1 MRVGILLSAAA
12 AVAALVAAG
21 PASAEGKAEE
31 GKKVFNQCKA
41 CHSVEAGKN
50 GVGPSLKGVIGRKSG
65 TVDGFKYSDQMKNAN
80 IVWNDDALA
89 KYLKNPKEFI
99 PGNKMV
105 FVGLKKES
113 QIEDVIAYL
122 KDAAK

>member
-12 AVAALVAAG
+12 AVAALLAAG
-21 PASAEGKAEE
+21 PASADGKAEE

-41 CHSVEAGKN
+41 CHSIEAGKN
-50 GVGPSLKGVIGRKSG
+50 GVGPSLKGVVGRKSG
-65 TVDGFKYSDQMKNAN
+65 SVEGFKYSDPMKSAN
-80 IVWNDDALA
+80 IVWSEENLA
-89 KYLKNPKEFI
+89 KYLHKPKEFI

-122 KDAAK
+122 KEAAK

>member
-21 PASAEGKAEE
+21 PASADGKAEE

-41 CHSVEAGKN
+41 CHSIEAGKN

-65 TVDGFKYSDQMKNAN
+65 TAAGFKYSDQMKSAN
-80 IVWNDDALA
+80 IVWSDETLA
-89 KYLKNPKEFI
+89 KYLSKPKEFI

-113 QIEDVIAYL
+113 QIADVIAYL
-122 KDAAK
+122 KEAAK

>member
-80 IVWNDDALA
+80 IVWSDEALE

-113 QIEDVIAYL
+113 QIADVIAYL
-122 KDAAK
+122 KEAAK

>member
-12 AVAALVAAG
+12 AVAALLAAG
-21 PASAEGKAEE
+21 PASADGKAEE

-41 CHSVEAGKN
+41 CHSIEAGKN
-50 GVGPSLKGVIGRKSG
+50 GVGPSLKGVVGRKSG
-65 TVDGFKYSDQMKNAN
+65 SVDGFKYSDPMKNAN
-80 IVWNDDALA
+80 IVWSEENLA
-89 KYLKNPKEFI
+89 KYLQKPKEFI

-113 QIEDVIAYL
+113 QVEDVIAYL
-122 KDAAK
+122 KEAAK